1 MGGIVITKEMSGV
14 RLGYGEAR
22 TLRLKEHKRSEIR
35 RISRLLYKRAVA

>member
-1 MGGIVITKEMSGV
+1 MGGIMITKEMSGV

-22 TLRLKEHKRSEIR
+22 TLRLKKYKRLEVR